1 MTDAV
6 NCFPH
11 LISFVSLAAAV
22 SDGGSHERGF
32 PVTIAG
38 TLHDAFPT
46 ACGGG
51 WVVPALVPTIG
62 RPFPAR

>member
-1 MTDAV
+1 ML
-6 NCFPH
+6 P
-11 LISFVSLAAAV
+11 VSGPIRYSPAAV
-22 SDGGSHERGF
+22 IPDGTIERGP

-38 TLHDAFPT
+38 ITHDILPT